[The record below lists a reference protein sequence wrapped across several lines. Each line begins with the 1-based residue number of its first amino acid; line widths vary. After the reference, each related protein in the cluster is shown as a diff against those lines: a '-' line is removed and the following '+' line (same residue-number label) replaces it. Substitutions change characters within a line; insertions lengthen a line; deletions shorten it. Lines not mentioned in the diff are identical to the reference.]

1 MFLEL
6 QFKPPNFHIFSTSE
20 KITSSVQRRL
30 SFYTCKYQREYLK
43 DPVSIEGKTSSND
56 RSIDREEKGL
66 KNKKVSDTVPYNK

>member
-1 MFLEL
+1 
-6 QFKPPNFHIFSTSE
+6 
-20 KITSSVQRRL
+20 VQRKL

-66 KNKKVSDTVPYNK
+66 KKKKVSDTVPYNK